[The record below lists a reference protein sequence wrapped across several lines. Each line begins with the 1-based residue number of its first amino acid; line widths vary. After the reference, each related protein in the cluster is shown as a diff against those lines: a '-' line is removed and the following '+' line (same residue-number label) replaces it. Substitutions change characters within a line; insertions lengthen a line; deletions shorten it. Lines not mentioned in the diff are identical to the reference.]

1 MKNLLLLVIAS
12 VCCLITACSSNPKE
26 NIGLTVISDGEP
38 ALHAVQDR
46 ELRELMD
53 RMNALM
59 MERFMTEQE
68 MDVERSRYAQH
79 IVEAAKTLS
88 STAESLVNK
97 LPGLGLNV
105 NEQSAFRN
113 LAQKLGQQANSL
125 QNQAEN
131 QRFDA
136 IFATLHQMR
145 STCMACHTLFRTF

>member
-1 MKNLLLLVIAS
+1 
-12 VCCLITACSSNPKE
+12 
-26 NIGLTVISDGEP
+26 
-38 ALHAVQDR
+38 
-46 ELRELMD
+46 
-53 RMNALM
+53 
-59 MERFMTEQE
+59 MTEQE